1 MRCEGVAAL
10 AIVPRPMTTT
20 ITPELIR
27 AALAHIPATLQ
38 RDDWARVGMAIQSEF
53 PDDTGLGLFTDW
65 SATADGF
72 NVGEVRSTW
81 RSFKAGAVKI
91 GTLLRLAKENG
102 FTLPK
107 PDQAPAA
114 PSPEALAQRARE
126 QAERNQV
133 EQTQQQAKHA
143 HAAAES
149 AALWDAATDTGTSP
163 YLIRKGVQPYG
174 VRFASNGGLLVPL
187 RDGTGTLWNVQ
198 RIAPERAQYG
208 TDKLFTKGGR
218 KSGLWH
224 LVGGAAGV
232 LDEAPAVLLQAE
244 GYATAASLHQATG
257 YPVAVAFDAGNM
269 PNVAK
274 ALRALYPAVLLV
286 LCGDDDVQTHA
297 TRGHNPGRDKAT
309 AAARAVQGLAVFP
322 QGVPDGGSDFND
334 MHQALGLDAVRL
346 CIAAAIEAHQAAPA
360 PTQAPV
366 QTPAQP
372 TTAVTPTPAGKGRK
386 RNPRNTN
393 TNTGTSGDDGTGVRA
408 FDRFHSDA
416 SGLWVT
422 PPGDDG
428 IATPFRLCGPLRVL
442 GLARDNKN
450 NQASLLLEFDSE
462 LGNSR
467 RWLMPMSM
475 LSGDG
480 TSYRSMLL
488 SMGYFPPFGAVRRG
502 LLTDYLQ
509 TRKNLPLMRHVSKVG
524 WHGAGVNT
532 CYVLPHETLGNQ
544 DGEPVIFYSDTGIEA
559 NFNQNGS
566 VAQWQESLGRLCVGN
581 SRLAFAVSVAFA
593 GPLLAWASGTSGG
606 GFHYVG
612 GTSTGKTTGLLV
624 AASVWGKGSEKS
636 PESYMQKWRATDNGL
651 EGLAEQHSDGV
662 LILDELGQMDANKA
676 GQAIYML
683 ADGMGKVRSK
693 QAGGNRPRASWRVLS
708 LSSGELSLAQ
718 HMDSVGTK
726 MKGGQEVRLIP
737 IPAETT
743 QGTTLETLH
752 GFAGGHELSSHVQT
766 YAARHYGAVGRDWL
780 EWLVANVAT
789 LRPRLERL
797 MAEIEPALVPPG
809 AGGQV
814 QRAVRRFTLAAAA
827 GELAT
832 QEGLTG
838 WPEGEATRAA
848 RACLDAW
855 LLSRGGAGNGEVSAM
870 LRQVRQFLETHGEG
884 RFAAWHR
891 SADAHAPKTLQR
903 VGVRRMVDANGDPVR
918 THSAEGVEY
927 TAAALG
933 EGVSFEYFVLGESF
947 KAEVCKGF
955 DVQAVC
961 RVLLAHGCLTIKE
974 PDRHTIKTKLPGIGS
989 VRCYCIPP
997 AIFALDL

>member
-1 MRCEGVAAL
+1 M
-10 AIVPRPMTTT
+10 IV

-65 SATADGF
+65 SATAEGF

-91 GTLLRLAKENG
+91 GTLLRLAKEHG

-107 PDQAPAA
+107 PDQAPT
-114 PSPEALAQRARE
+114 PPRPEAMAQRARE
-126 QAERNQV
+126 QAERQQS

-149 AALWDAATDTGTSP
+149 AALWDAASDTGDNGTSP
-163 YLIRKGVQPYG
+163 YLTRKGVQPYG
-174 VRFASNGGLLVPL
+174 VRFASNGALLVPL
-187 RDGTGTLWNVQ
+187 RDGTGKLWNVQ

-224 LVGGAAGV
+224 LVGGVEGV

-274 ALRALYPAVLLV
+274 ALRALYPAALLV
-286 LCGDDDVQTHA
+286 LCGDDDVHTHA
-297 TRGHNPGRDKAT
+297 TKGHNPGRDKAT
-309 AAARAVQGLAVFP
+309 AAAQAVQGLAVFP

-334 MHQALGLDAVRL
+334 MHQALGLEAVGQ
-346 CIAAAIEAHQAAPA
+346 CIAAAIDAHQATPAPVHTSAQAAPPAPA
-360 PTQAPV
+360 A
-366 QTPAQP
+366 
-372 TTAVTPTPAGKGRK
+372 KGRT
-386 RNPRNTN
+386 RAPRSPSKAPSGAAGMDGGMG
-393 TNTGTSGDDGTGVRA
+393 GTDNARA

-416 SGLWVT
+416 SGLWFT

-428 IATPFRLCGPLRVL
+428 NATPKRICGPLRVL

-450 NQASLLLEFDSE
+450 NQAALLLEFDSE
-462 LGNSR
+462 LGHAR
-467 RWLMPMSM
+467 RWLMPMAM
-475 LSGDG
+475 LAGDG
-480 TSYRSMLL
+480 ASYRQILL
-488 SMGYFPPFGAVRRG
+488 GMGFMTPGLGPRRG
-502 LLTDYLQ
+502 WLTEYLQ
-509 TRKNLPLMRHVSKVG
+509 TRKDLPLMRHVSKVG
-524 WHGAGVNT
+524 WHGVGVNT
-532 CYVLPHETLGNQ
+532 CYVLPHETMGNP

-559 NFNQNGS
+559 NFHQRGS
-566 VAQWQESLGRLCVGN
+566 VPQWQESLGRLCVGN

-624 AASVWGKGSEKS
+624 AASVWGKGSEKD

-651 EGLAEQHSDGV
+651 EGVAEQHSDCV

-676 GQAIYML
+676 GEAVYML
-683 ADGMGKVRSK
+683 ADGMGKVRGK
-693 QAGGNRPRASWRVLS
+693 QAGGTRPRATWRTLF
-708 LSSGELSLAQ
+708 LSSGELSLVQ
-718 HMDSVGTK
+718 HMDSVGKK
-726 MKGGQEVRLIP
+726 MKAGQEVRLLP

-743 QGTTLETLH
+743 QGTTLEALH
-752 GFAGGHELSSHVQT
+752 GFAGGHELSNHVQT
-766 YAARHYGAVGRDWL
+766 YAARQYGTVGRAWL
-780 EWLVANVAT
+780 EWLVVNITA
-789 LRPRLERL
+789 LRPRLQRL
-797 MAEIEPALVPPG
+797 MAEIEPKLTPPG

-814 QRAVRRFTLAAAA
+814 QRAVRRFTLVAAA

-870 LRQVRQFLETHGEG
+870 LRQVRQFLETHGDG
-884 RFAAWHR
+884 RFAMWHR
-891 SADAHAPKTLQR
+891 GSDDHAPKTLQR
-903 VGVRRMVDANGDPVR
+903 AGVRRMLNADGEPIKTNGQHG
-918 THSAEGVEY
+918 TEY
-927 TAAALG
+927 GDRMPAALG
-933 EGVSFEYFVLGESF
+933 EGVSFEYFVLAETF
-947 KAEVCKGF
+947 KAEICKGF
-955 DVQAVC
+955 DHQAVC
-961 RVLLAHGCLTIKE
+961 RVLVAHGCLLVKE
-974 PDRHTIKTKLPGIGS
+974 PERFTVSTTLPGIGKA
-989 VRCYCIPP
+989 RCYRIPP
-997 AIFALDL
+997 AIFDLDL